1 MATSSDR
8 GANANHPRKERK
20 KEMVEAQNARMCGF
34 CWTVPHTRSKGSSVA
49 LLFSSTA
56 NLKSD
61 MADAQEVKRDS
72 ECEKP

>member
-1 MATSSDR
+1 MQTTQGR
-8 GANANHPRKERK
+8 RERK